1 MILFLCFI
9 QGSTVILSGPGRPP
23 VASITPQ
30 NSELVGKLNMIIYL
44 LNCSLFLDSLYV
56 VQYYIVGVF
65 LLVKSF
71 IHHKS
76 ITIESFHLMN
86 RKWSSWGTFNLLNL
100 VNHRETSLPILLRA
114 L

>member
-30 NSELVGKLNMIIYL
+30 NSELVGKLYMIAYL
-44 LNCSLFLDSLYV
+44 LSCSLFLDSLYV
-56 VQYYIVGVF
+56 VQYYIVGAF
-65 LLVKSF
+65 LLIKSF
-71 IHHKS
+71 LHHKS
-76 ITIESFHLMN
+76 ITIESFHVN
-86 RKWSSWGTFNLLNL
+86 RKWFSWGIFNLLNL